1 MQSGAGKHVE
11 IVYREGGRI
20 TEGGSWVEDE
30 VVKVDPDENLKRIEE
45 ARKVSEKADLIVLAI
60 GGNEQTSR
68 EAWALNHMGDRPTLQ
83 MVGEQEQ
90 LFQIGR
96 ASCRERV

>member
-1 MQSGAGKHVE
+1 MLGGYSGVPKFETTLLEGIQSRAGKHVE
-11 IVYREGGRI
+11 ILYSEGCRI

-68 EAWALNHMGDRPTLQ
+68 EDRKSG
-83 MVGEQEQ
+83 GEGKRA
-90 LFQIGR
+90 GR
-96 ASCRERV
+96 